1 MDGRISFTDS
11 GPGQAHI
18 VIECHGD
25 PEEVERANLYITPAM
40 GDAVQSLTQWT
51 VRNTFFVEIHDADG
65 LTALQAAVAVL
76 DILCTNG
83 LLNLTDIPA

>member
-40 GDAVQSLTQWT
+40 GDAVGSMTQWT
-51 VRNTFFVEIHDADG
+51 SKHAFFVEVLDIDA
-65 LTALQAAVAVL
+65 LTALQAVVQVL
-76 DILCTNG
+76 DTLRTNG
-83 LLNLTDIPA
+83 LLNLTDIAA

>member
-25 PEEVERANLYITPAM
+25 PEEVDRANLYVTPRL
-40 GDAVQSLTQWT
+40 GEAVESLTQWT
-51 VRNTFFVEIHDADG
+51 VRNTFFVEIHDPDG
-65 LTALQAAVAVL
+65 LAALQATVEVL
-76 DILCTNG
+76 DLLRSNG
-83 LLNLTDIPA
+83 LLNLSNIAA